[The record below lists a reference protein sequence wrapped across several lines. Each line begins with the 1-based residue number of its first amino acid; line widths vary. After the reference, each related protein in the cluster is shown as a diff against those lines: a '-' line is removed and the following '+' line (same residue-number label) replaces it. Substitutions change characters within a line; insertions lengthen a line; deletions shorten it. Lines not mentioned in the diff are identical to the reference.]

1 MIIDLSIVMAFAHTT
16 FDSLGSPVLSHSLVA
31 VVVGMNGLTV
41 DEWKTHFSLWA
52 ISAAPL
58 WAGIDL
64 TKANQSAIDIFLNK
78 EVIAV
83 DQVGSHTIAEH
94 E

>member
-1 MIIDLSIVMAFAHTT
+1 MKGLS
-16 FDSLGSPVLSHSLVA
+16 
-31 VVVGMNGLTV
+31 V

-64 TKANQSAIDIFLNK
+64 TKANQSAIDIFLNT
-78 EVIAV
+78 EVIAI
-83 DQVGSHTIAEH
+83 DQVPALSLRAWACLGVRGRGRVRGRARVCVCVCVCVCVR
-94 E
+94 

>member
-1 MIIDLSIVMAFAHTT
+1 MRTLPSTHSVLPSCPT
-16 FDSLGSPVLSHSLVA
+16 PLSHSLVA

-83 DQVGSHTIAEH
+83 DQVGSHTNAEH